1 MIPYRVTIKII
12 RNSNFKKHNTLLK
25 NFLKIINSTY
35 KDLYYALNN
44 NLNCITMNDKSEISD
59 NQIIYA
65 KYLGIDIIDEQFEII
80 KKFDQYYSEKHFNEE
95 NNKLILKYII

>member
-1 MIPYRVTIKII
+1 MIPYQSKITII
-12 RNSNFKKHNTLLK
+12 RNNNFKKHNTLLK

-44 NLNCITMNDKSEISD
+44 NLNCITMNDRSEIND

-65 KYLGIDIIDEQFEII
+65 KYLGIDIINQ
-80 KKFDQYYSEKHFNEE
+80 
-95 NNKLILKYII
+95 

>member
-25 NFLKIINSTY
+25 DFLKIINSTY

-44 NLNCITMNDKSEISD
+44 DLNCITMNDKSEISD
-59 NQIIYA
+59 NQINYIC
-65 KYLGIDIIDEQFEII
+65 EI
-80 KKFDQYYSEKHFNEE
+80 FRY
-95 NNKLILKYII
+95 

>member
-25 NFLKIINSTY
+25 DFLKIINSTY

-65 KYLGIDIIDEQFEII
+65 KYLGMILLISDLKELKSLNSIILKNILM
-80 KKFDQYYSEKHFNEE
+80 K
-95 NNKLILKYII
+95 KLII

>member
-1 MIPYRVTIKII
+1 MIPYRATIKII

-25 NFLKIINSTY
+25 DFLKIINSTY

-44 NLNCITMNDKSEISD
+44 DLNCITMNDKSEISD

-65 KYLGIDIIDEQFEII
+65 KYLGIDIIDEQFERI
-80 KKFDQYYSEKHFNEE
+80 KKFDQYYSEKHFNEKI
-95 NNKLILKYII
+95 NNLIC

>member
-1 MIPYRVTIKII
+1 MIPYRATIKII

-44 NLNCITMNDKSEISD
+44 DLNCITMNDKSEISD

-65 KYLGIDIIDEQFEII
+65 KYLGIDIIDEQFERI
-80 KKFDQYYSEKHFNEE
+80 KKFDQYYSEKHFNEKI
-95 NNKLILKYII
+95 NNLIC

>member
-12 RNSNFKKHNTLLK
+12 RNSNFKKHNTLLMD
-25 NFLKIINSTY
+25 FLKIINSTY

-44 NLNCITMNDKSEISD
+44 DLYCITMNDKSVISD

-65 KYLGIDIIDEQFEII
+65 KYLDIDIIDEQFERI
-80 KKFDQYYSEKHFNEE
+80 KKFEQYYSEKHFNEKI
-95 NNKLILKYII
+95 NNLIC

>member
-44 NLNCITMNDKSEISD
+44 DLNCITMNDRSEIND

-65 KYLGIDIIDEQFEII
+65 KYLGIDIIDE
-80 KKFDQYYSEKHFNEE
+80 S
-95 NNKLILKYII
+95 LKRIS

>member
-12 RNSNFKKHNTLLK
+12 KNSNFKKHNTLLK

-44 NLNCITMNDKSEISD
+44 NLNCITMNDRSELND
-59 NQIIYA
+59 NQIIYV
-65 KYLGIDIIDEQFEII
+65 KYLSIDIIDE
-80 KKFDQYYSEKHFNEE
+80 S
-95 NNKLILKYII
+95 LKRIS

>member
-1 MIPYRVTIKII
+1 MIPYQSKITII

-35 KDLYYALNN
+35 KDLYYALNHD
-44 NLNCITMNDKSEISD
+44 LNCITMNGRSEIND

-65 KYLGIDIIDEQFEII
+65 KYLGIDIIDESHKRI
-80 KKFDQYYSEKHFNEE
+80 S
-95 NNKLILKYII
+95 

>member
-1 MIPYRVTIKII
+1 MIPYQSKITII

-44 NLNCITMNDKSEISD
+44 NLNCITMNDKSEIND

-65 KYLGIDIIDEQFEII
+65 KYLGIDIIDE
-80 KKFDQYYSEKHFNEE
+80 S
-95 NNKLILKYII
+95 LKRIS

>member
-12 RNSNFKKHNTLLK
+12 KNSNFKKHNTLLK

-35 KDLYYALNN
+35 KDLYYALNHD
-44 NLNCITMNDKSEISD
+44 LNCITMNDRSEIND

-65 KYLGIDIIDEQFEII
+65 KYLGIDIIDE
-80 KKFDQYYSEKHFNEE
+80 S
-95 NNKLILKYII
+95 LKRIS

>member
-1 MIPYRVTIKII
+1 MIPYQSKITII
-12 RNSNFKKHNTLLK
+12 RNNNFKKHNTLLK

-65 KYLGIDIIDEQFEII
+65 KYLGIDIIDE
-80 KKFDQYYSEKHFNEE
+80 S
-95 NNKLILKYII
+95 LKRIS

>member
-25 NFLKIINSTY
+25 VFLKIINSTY

-44 NLNCITMNDKSEISD
+44 DLNCITMNDKSEISD

-65 KYLGIDIIDEQFEII
+65 KYLGIDIIDEQFERI
-80 KKFDQYYSEKHFNEE
+80 KKFDQYYSEKYFNEKI
-95 NNKLILKYII
+95 NNLIC

>member
-25 NFLKIINSTY
+25 DFLKIINSTY

-44 NLNCITMNDKSEISD
+44 DLNCITMNDKSEISD

-65 KYLGIDIIDEQFEII
+65 KYLAIDIIDEQFERI
-80 KKFDQYYSEKHFNEE
+80 KKFDQYYSEKHFNEKI
-95 NNKLILKYII
+95 NNLIC